1 MNLVGAD
8 RNKSANNHF
17 KDDKEEDE
25 DNEANRMHYGIDDV
39 PPWYLCVFIALQVS
53 TAALILKH
61 S

>member
-1 MNLVGAD
+1 MVGAD

-17 KDDKEEDE
+17 KDDKEE

-53 TAALILKH
+53 TAVLILKH